1 MATVASRRGR
11 IIMTISF
18 IHPALIMIVGACLLP
33 LARGPFRKPYM
44 FLVPLLTFID
54 VIYLSQ
60 NAGTYGVFQFMNWE
74 LTFGRVDRLSMI
86 FGFIMALMAIIG
98 TIYGMH
104 VEDEWQHIAAWF
116 YVAGSLGAIYA
127 ADYITLFL
135 FWEMMAFASTFLIWA
150 RKDDEALAA
159 GYRYI
164 LVHTFGGVV
173 LLLGFVLRY
182 QATGDLSFGQLNV
195 SSPELYTWLIMAGL
209 MLNAAVP
216 PLHSWLPDAY
226 SKATAI
232 GAVFMC
238 AFTTKTAVYT
248 LIRSCSGFEVL
259 IYLGVIMAI
268 YGIIYA
274 VMENDV
280 RKLLGWEIVS
290 QVGYMVAGVGIGTS
304 LAINGAC
311 AHAFAHI
318 LYKGLLFMAA
328 GAILTTTGRQKLT
341 QLGGLYKRM
350 PATMIF
356 MLIGGLAV
364 SGLPL
369 MSGFVSKSM
378 IISAAFESHI
388 LWAGFALTL
397 VSAGTFL
404 AAGLRL
410 PYLIFFGDNNCSDET
425 WEKAKDPS
433 WNMQLAMAIGGFLC
447 IFIGCY
453 LPFLYNM
460 LPNTGVEFHPYNGY
474 HLSETIQIMAFTAFG
489 FFMLRKYV
497 MPKDTTSLDMD
508 WFYRMGGRAF
518 QWTVENPL
526 QWFDTALSKFYK
538 GVGINCLMTTSAFWS
553 WFDWNGI
560 DGVVD
565 GTARCVRAI
574 GRRVTI
580 VLQRGEIQQTI
591 YYTVSFAAV
600 ILVAYVWL

>member
-1 MATVASRRGR
+1 
-11 IIMTISF
+11 MTTSF
-18 IHPALIMIVGACLLP
+18 IHPALIMILGALILP
-33 LARGPFRKPYM
+33 FIRGPFRKPYM
-44 FLVPLLTFID
+44 FLVPLLAFAD
-54 VIYLSQ
+54 VLYLS
-60 NAGTYGVFQFMNWE
+60 AHPGTYGVFQFMDWE

-116 YVAGSLGAIYA
+116 YVAGSLGAIFA

-150 RKDDEALAA
+150 RKDKEALAA
-159 GYRYI
+159 GYRYL

-182 QATGDLSFGQLNV
+182 QATGDLSFDLLNV
-195 SSPELYTWLIMAGL
+195 NSPELYTWLIMIGL

-248 LIRSCSGFEVL
+248 LIRSCSGFDVL
-259 IYLGVIMAI
+259 IYLGLIMAI

-290 QVGYMVAGVGIGTS
+290 QVGYMVVGVGIGTS

-328 GAILTTTGRQKLT
+328 GAILTTTGKQKLT
-341 QLGGLYKRM
+341 ELGGLYKKM

-378 IISAAFESHI
+378 IIAAAFEEHI
-388 LWAGFALTL
+388 LWVGFGLTL

-410 PYLIFFGDNNCSDET
+410 PYLVFFGKNNCSEET
-425 WEKAKDPS
+425 WEKAQEPS

-447 IFIGCY
+447 IFLGSY
-453 LPFLYNM
+453 TPFLYNM
-460 LPNTGVEFHPYNGY
+460 LPNTEVAFHPYGGY
-474 HLSETIQIMAFTAFG
+474 HLSETLQIMAFTAFG
-489 FFMLRKYV
+489 FFMLKKYV
-497 MPKDTTSLDMD
+497 MPQNTISLDLD
-508 WFYRMGGRAF
+508 WFYRKGGRAF
-518 QWTVENPL
+518 YWTVENPL

-538 GVGINCLMTTSAFWS
+538 AVGINCLMTTSKFWS
-553 WFDWNGI
+553 WFDWHGI

-574 GRRVTI
+574 GRRATI
-580 VLQRGEIQQTI
+580 VLQRGNIQQTI

-600 ILVAYVWL
+600 LLVAYVWL

>member
-1 MATVASRRGR
+1 
-11 IIMTISF
+11 MTISF
-18 IHPALIMIVGACLLP
+18 MHPALIMIVGALLLP
-33 LARGPFRKPYM
+33 IMRGPFRKPYM
-44 FLVPLLTFID
+44 FLVPLLAFID
-54 VIYLSQ
+54 VLYLSQ
-60 NAGTYGVFQFMNWE
+60 QPGTYGVFQFMDWE

-86 FGFIMALMAIIG
+86 FAFIMSLMAIIG

-104 VEDEWQHIAAWF
+104 VEDEWQHMAAWT

-150 RKDDEALAA
+150 RKDKEALAA

-173 LLLGFVLRY
+173 LLIGFVLRY
-182 QATGDLSFGQLNV
+182 QATGDLSFDLLNV
-195 SSPELYTWLIMAGL
+195 KHPELYTWLIMIGL

-248 LIRSCSGFEVL
+248 LIRSCAGFEVL
-259 IYLGVIMAI
+259 IYLGIIMAI

-274 VMENDV
+274 VIENDV

-290 QVGYMVAGVGIGTS
+290 QVGYMVTAVGIGTT
-304 LAINGAC
+304 LAVNGAC

-318 LYKGLLFMAA
+318 LYKGLLFMGA

-341 QLGGLYKRM
+341 ELGGLYKKM
-350 PATMIF
+350 PVTMVF

-378 IISAAFESHI
+378 IITAAFNEHI
-388 LWAGFALTL
+388 LWAGFALTF

-410 PYLIFFGDNNCSDET
+410 PYLLFFGKNNCSEET
-425 WEKAKDPS
+425 WEKAEDPS
-433 WNMQLAMAIGGFLC
+433 WNMQLAMTIGGFLC

-453 LPFLYNM
+453 VPFLYNM
-460 LPNTGVEFHPYNGY
+460 LPYTEVSYHPYGAY
-474 HLSETIQIMAFTAFG
+474 HLSETVQIMAFTAFG
-489 FFMLRKYV
+489 FFMLRKYIL
-497 MPKDTTSLDMD
+497 PTNTISLDLD
-508 WFYRMGGRAF
+508 WFYRKGGQIFLWA
-518 QWTVENPL
+518 VKNPL
-526 QWFDTALSKFYK
+526 QYMDTALSRFYEA
-538 GVGINCLMTTSAFWS
+538 VAINCLMETSRFWS

-565 GTARCVRAI
+565 GSARCVRAI

-580 VLQRGEIQQTI
+580 VLQRGQIQQTI
-591 YYTVSFAAV
+591 CYTVSFAAV
-600 ILVAYVWL
+600 LLVAYVWL